1 MIKKLHY
8 GMVVKDEYG
17 EEFVVGKYNKS
28 FDIDA
33 NSYKVLLTS
42 ELHKV
47 ALYSSDLISLLNEGR
62 YSLITDMK
70 DNITDDAPVI
80 VKLNLETLWMNFMLS
95 LAESLW
101 EGWEDNE
108 LFNIVSKVILTGE
121 KPVNPIELT
130 RLFSQGMTALFL
142 REEMIKIDICPPR
155 RSEIH
160 IQDDV
165 ANCEYI
171 IPSLF
176 VKF

>member
-1 MIKKLHY
+1 
-8 GMVVKDEYG
+8 
-17 EEFVVGKYNKS
+17 
-28 FDIDA
+28 
-33 NSYKVLLTS
+33 
-42 ELHKV
+42 
-47 ALYSSDLISLLNEGR
+47 
-62 YSLITDMK
+62 
-70 DNITDDAPVI
+70 
-80 VKLNLETLWMNFMLS
+80 MLS

-130 RLFSQGMTALFL
+130 RLFNNGLTVLFL
-142 REEMIKIDICPPR
+142 RDDMKKIDVYPYR
-155 RSEIH
+155 RAEIH